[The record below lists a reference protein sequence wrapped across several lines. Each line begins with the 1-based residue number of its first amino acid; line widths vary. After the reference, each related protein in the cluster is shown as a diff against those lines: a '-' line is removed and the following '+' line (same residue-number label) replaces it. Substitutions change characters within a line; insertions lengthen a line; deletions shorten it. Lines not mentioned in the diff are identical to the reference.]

1 MAASSGVPFAF
12 SEIPGNPSFRNSA
25 VNAVAIIPLLSSGGG
40 GSSSSD
46 GDVAAT
52 RSAASFRDL
61 LAALACHSTTAAKTT
76 RPVDVDDDD
85 YDDDLLLVVPN
96 SSLTRPGDWK
106 YNESP
111 LKSFHW
117 QQGCQRLQLFDGMP
131 QNSRP
136 AHDRVMNQTMTRNW
150 IDLCPSRRTAAVI
163 GVLNIHDCHDL
174 NDLHRAEEELHQW
187 AARYSTPSYEVTLGH
202 GRPSKVDRDVPVER
216 LYVFDSF
223 DEECQK
229 IDLSKSNMVGSTLA
243 FPPADQAHAQ
253 MLQLHLNVRTTLR
266 Y

>member
-1 MAASSGVPFAF
+1 MASSSSGSVPFTF

-25 VNAVAIIPLLSSGGG
+25 VNAVAIIPLLSSG
-40 GSSSSD
+40 SSD
-46 GDVAAT
+46 GEVAAT

-61 LAALACHSTTAAKTT
+61 LAALTRHSTTAARTNT
-76 RPVDVDDDD
+76 HDDNDD
-85 YDDDLLLVVPN
+85 GLLLVVPN

-117 QQGCQRLQLFDGMP
+117 QQGCQRVQLFDGMP

-136 AHDRVMNQTMTRNW
+136 AHDRVMNQSMTRNW

-163 GVLNIHDCHDL
+163 GVLNIHDCNDL
-174 NDLHRAEEELHQW
+174 ADLHRAEEELHQW
-187 AARYSTPSYEVTLGH
+187 AARYSTPSYEVTAH
-202 GRPSKVDRDVPVER
+202 GRTNVERDVPVER

-253 MLQLHLNVRTTLR
+253 MLQLHLNVRLFIYIHR
-266 Y
+266 NVHCRRP